1 MFRQFLC
8 HLQFWF
14 IQSTKLN
21 IKCLTKCWLDI
32 ATNSNRTMYALQGK
46 FLINMIKLMIK
57 CRFLPLYV
65 DSFNFTWKVVDAWS
79 KMLKHSSEHRV
90 RHCGELYKCLKM
102 LEVLLAKPLGIY
114 PHICVSTWSVIGPLT
129 FSDIWHTRT
138 IVWSYFCVVAT
149 ATYLCFSIFFPSIDV
164 FPIPNPQCGKLVVA
178 FFDVR
183 RCWASTDQ
191 KLVKGGNQAHGHCMK
206 IGWHLS
212 W

>member
-1 MFRQFLC
+1 M
-8 HLQFWF
+8 W
-14 IQSTKLN
+14 
-21 IKCLTKCWLDI
+21 I
-32 ATNSNRTMYALQGK
+32 A
-46 FLINMIKLMIK
+46 LIL
-57 CRFLPLYV
+57 R
-65 DSFNFTWKVVDAWS
+65 WKVVDAWS

-129 FSDIWHTRT
+129 FSDIWHTRA

-178 FFDVR
+178 FFDVKEEI
-183 RCWASTDQ
+183 
-191 KLVKGGNQAHGHCMK
+191 KLMDIVWKLADIFPDSFLVCLKRNKKERHC
-206 IGWHLS
+206 LS
-212 W
+212 LFQTFF

>member
-1 MFRQFLC
+1 M
-8 HLQFWF
+8 W
-14 IQSTKLN
+14 
-21 IKCLTKCWLDI
+21 I
-32 ATNSNRTMYALQGK
+32 A
-46 FLINMIKLMIK
+46 LIL
-57 CRFLPLYV
+57 R
-65 DSFNFTWKVVDAWS
+65 WKVVDAWS

-90 RHCGELYKCLKM
+90 RHCGELYRCLKM